1 MKESNNIENEIIIST
16 SSKTEINSGVLE
28 ELKEQFSIIELIN
41 KSNIS
46 KIYKALNIEEDNT
59 VLLKVIEK
67 KNLLNDYAFFNEQIK
82 REEEILRLCRSN
94 NIINI
99 YQKIETKNLI
109 VFELEYCGK
118 DLATYIKEK
127 GPLKYHKFIFK
138 DILIGISKAIEVLNK
153 NGIMHRDI
161 KPSNIFFDETLNK
174 VKLGGFGCSIYIK
187 ENTSEPLG
195 SILYTA
201 PEIIK
206 KLKYDEKCDL
216 WSLGVTL
223 YEIYFGELPYGKI
236 VSVNHIKDIIYHEQN
251 IYSKK
256 ASIPEFNELFT
267 KLLTVN
273 RYNRMKFTEFFN
285 LVDKIE
291 EIFIQYELDCG
302 FEKEN
307 HTWQIGDD
315 FTYKYKQ
322 KLMEMNEKIKMKE
335 KYLNSI
341 LFECTDDK
349 NEDLLVDEDEK
360 IVNKIMNILEEGKL
374 PDIMNL
380 PNGITELN
388 KKSKFNNII
397 YYDENIDFINS
408 LHRDSDYF
416 EKITS
421 GAFILCRN
429 IDSLN
434 LVKEEIIK
442 LNKPI
447 KKENSLKKLN
457 EEEGIIQNQLDKT
470 FEFNLIVT
478 GSKCEKIM
486 TYLKQNKEFEK
497 CIKNI
502 CIYCM
507 HPEKYQYLKTKYPK
521 IHDDIY
527 KTRKDVVNFIDKY
540 ANENINSFPLTKLIT
555 YEEYVEKYKERHIKI
570 SEFYGNLN
578 PITYQKQISDI
589 KTLIRT
595 EAING
600 ELIQKNEDKLIKG
613 FLTFD
618 INKDLK
624 NLENDENLDNLN
636 EITITEY
643 TRNSIYKD
651 LNKWLLNSKFNYES
665 IAYFTARLMY
675 HLNSY
680 AQQKQKFFNKNN
692 KVLYR
697 GIKMKYSCLL
707 QYERAERKII
717 ILTSFTS
724 TSENETKAIKFS
736 GKKDQKELYKTNLLF
751 SVLFTIKNKWEKDW
765 IPSGIVIQN
774 ISAYKEKE
782 VLFQPFSFFYVE
794 KVNINLSKYTA
805 DIYLES
811 IGKNEIFEENLKEG
825 KELFY
830 DGTEN
835 IIRFRNK

>member
-285 LVDKIE
+285 LVNNIK
-291 EIFIQYELDCG
+291 EIFIQFIQYDS
-302 FEKEN
+302 
-307 HTWQIGDD
+307 H
-315 FTYKYKQ
+315 
-322 KLMEMNEKIKMKE
+322 MK
-335 KYLNSI
+335 
-341 LFECTDDK
+341 
-349 NEDLLVDEDEK
+349 
-360 IVNKIMNILEEGKL
+360 
-374 PDIMNL
+374 
-380 PNGITELN
+380 
-388 KKSKFNNII
+388 
-397 YYDENIDFINS
+397 
-408 LHRDSDYF
+408 
-416 EKITS
+416 
-421 GAFILCRN
+421 
-429 IDSLN
+429 
-434 LVKEEIIK
+434 
-442 LNKPI
+442 
-447 KKENSLKKLN
+447 
-457 EEEGIIQNQLDKT
+457 
-470 FEFNLIVT
+470 
-478 GSKCEKIM
+478 
-486 TYLKQNKEFEK
+486 
-497 CIKNI
+497 
-502 CIYCM
+502 
-507 HPEKYQYLKTKYPK
+507 
-521 IHDDIY
+521 
-527 KTRKDVVNFIDKY
+527 
-540 ANENINSFPLTKLIT
+540 
-555 YEEYVEKYKERHIKI
+555 
-570 SEFYGNLN
+570 
-578 PITYQKQISDI
+578 
-589 KTLIRT
+589 
-595 EAING
+595 
-600 ELIQKNEDKLIKG
+600 
-613 FLTFD
+613 
-618 INKDLK
+618 
-624 NLENDENLDNLN
+624 
-636 EITITEY
+636 
-643 TRNSIYKD
+643 
-651 LNKWLLNSKFNYES
+651 
-665 IAYFTARLMY
+665 
-675 HLNSY
+675 
-680 AQQKQKFFNKNN
+680 
-692 KVLYR
+692 
-697 GIKMKYSCLL
+697 
-707 QYERAERKII
+707 
-717 ILTSFTS
+717 
-724 TSENETKAIKFS
+724 
-736 GKKDQKELYKTNLLF
+736 
-751 SVLFTIKNKWEKDW
+751 
-765 IPSGIVIQN
+765 
-774 ISAYKEKE
+774 
-782 VLFQPFSFFYVE
+782 
-794 KVNINLSKYTA
+794 
-805 DIYLES
+805 
-811 IGKNEIFEENLKEG
+811 
-825 KELFY
+825 
-830 DGTEN
+830 
-835 IIRFRNK
+835 